1 MSQKYKAREQ
11 YKPYF
16 VTVTVT
22 HWIDLFTRE
31 EYRQVILD
39 SLLFCQKQKG
49 LIVHAWVIMSNH
61 LHLIVSSE
69 SNSIPNIMRDFKK
82 FTSVS
87 LVRAIAEH
95 PQESRR
101 EWLLRGFAAK
111 AEASAKHQKYQI
123 WQEGYHP
130 IDLFDAERLGQRL
143 KYLHENPVRAGWVW
157 KPEDYRY
164 SSAMVYYTGMV
175 DERLPLVLL

>member
-1 MSQKYKAREQ
+1 
-11 YKPYF
+11 
-16 VTVTVT
+16 
-22 HWIDLFTRE
+22 
-31 EYRQVILD
+31 
-39 SLLFCQKQKG
+39 
-49 LIVHAWVIMSNH
+49 
-61 LHLIVSSE
+61 
-69 SNSIPNIMRDFKK
+69 MRDFKK
-82 FTSVS
+82 YTSVS

-111 AEASAKHQKYQI
+111 AEASAKHEKYQI

-164 SSAMVYYTGMV
+164 SSAMVYYTGMA